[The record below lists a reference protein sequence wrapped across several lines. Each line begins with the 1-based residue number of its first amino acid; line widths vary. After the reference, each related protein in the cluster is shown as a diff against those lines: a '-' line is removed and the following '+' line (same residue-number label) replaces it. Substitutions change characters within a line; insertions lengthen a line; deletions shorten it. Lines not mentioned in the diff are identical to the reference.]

1 MVETKKK
8 NIAPN
13 SCKLYH
19 KKLFVFY
26 DNSTTTHAETKK
38 GHSNS
43 NAHIIWLSISM
54 RGVNACAI
62 IFQLNRS
69 YRFIKILIK

>member
-26 DNSTTTHAETKK
+26 DNSTTTHAETEK

-43 NAHIIWLSISM
+43 NAHIIWFSIS
-54 RGVNACAI
+54 CAI
-62 IFQLNRS
+62 IFWLNRS
-69 YRFIKILIK
+69 YRFVKILVK